1 MSSIAVF
8 VAAALLTAAAAF
20 WVMRAYRIAG
30 ASARQPLL
38 ICGVVGV
45 AALGAYLVIG
55 RPELPDAPY
64 HARLEALKHRNPAT
78 FTAEEQLAV
87 LDEAAKRDP
96 RSPLPH
102 FFTGE
107 IMLATDHP
115 EQAARA
121 FDAALRRDPQMAPA
135 MLGMGRAM
143 FEMDHGR
150 VSPDALRMFEQ
161 AGALSNDPAPWVYQ
175 AMAAMQD
182 NRTADARR
190 FWGEALRRMSPDDP
204 RRAMARRMSEGRGA

>member
-20 WVMRAYRIAG
+20 WVMRAYRIEG
-30 ASARQPLL
+30 ASARRPLI
-38 ICGVVGV
+38 ICGLVGV
-45 AALGAYLVIG
+45 VALGAYLVIG

-64 HARLEALKHRNPAT
+64 HARLEALKHRNPIT
-78 FTAEEQLAV
+78 FTADEQLAV

-107 IMLATDHP
+107 ILLATNHP

-121 FDAALRRDPQMAPA
+121 FDAALRRDPRSAPA
-135 MLGMGRAM
+135 MVGMGRAM
-143 FEMDHGR
+143 VAMDHGR
-150 VSPDALRMFEQ
+150 VSPEALRMFQQ
-161 AGALSNDPAPWVYQ
+161 AGALSNDPAPWLYQ
-175 AMAAMQD
+175 MMAAMQS
-182 NRTADARR
+182 NRIEDAQR
-190 FWGEALRRMSPDDP
+190 FWREARARMAPDDP
-204 RRAMARRMSEGRGA
+204 ARAMPMPSMERGT